1 MKLGK
6 YYQRNRKKTDQLTDS
21 DWKVALKKCKEHLK
35 WKLQQKTLSGVHSSS
50 NLGIDAV
57 DYYLG
62 IAFEKILNGTW
73 EWKDSYT
80 LSQQMIRIADSSIS
94 TSVEKAKTDKYEAL
108 QVKYVDVEQEFY
120 DLAEPPDEDC
130 EQEFSK
136 RLKNIE
142 DAIVGD
148 LQLEIMYEAI
158 KEGSKRVE
166 IAQILELDVRQFDK
180 LREKLIRRVK
190 QYTADTK

>member
-35 WKLQQKTLSGVHSSS
+35 WKLQQKTLSGVHGSS

-62 IAFEKILNGTW
+62 MAFEKILNGTW

-80 LSQQMIRIADSSIS
+80 LGQQMIRIADSSIS

-158 KEGSKRVE
+158 KEGNKRVE